1 MRDTKGAA
9 ETVYIGLSE
18 IIKNY
23 SYAKKTLLIDGDT
36 FYTSNI
42 VDKFRVIDNN
52 AVFYTINTNPNPIFS
67 YIVMN
72 EFDIIN
78 DIKEKKKI
86 SDNANTGAYAFCD
99 IMQLY
104 NYSKYVVDNDIR
116 FNNECYTSCIIDEMI
131 KQRELF
137 NGIKVQL
144 PEQSHS
150 NIVVHVRDTDCN
162 SQCSGDALF
171 VSHNLTTSVILGIRT
186 ADCVPLLVASQD
198 SVALVHAGWRGLA
211 NGIISKTLSLFKPHQ
226 ALSVLIGPCGGKE
239 TYQVEHEVLD
249 AIGSTV
255 VATSQS
261 AGKYLL
267 NMPATAQ
274 NQILACHPQ
283 AQVFNSSICTIT
295 DQRFNS
301 YRRDHE
307 NSGRNLSF
315 IELNRKGVD
324 HE

>member
-1 MRDTKGAA
+1 MNIIIPLGGKGERFRKEGYTDPKPLIKVLGKEILFHVIDNLNVCENDKIFIIYNIELDNDNFSDIITTKYPEIKLIKLMNDTKGAA

-131 KQRELF
+131 NQKELF
-137 NGIKVQL
+137 TGIKLEDDDVCVLGTPLQVREF
-144 PEQSHS
+144 EQ
-150 NIVVHVRDTDCN
+150 
-162 SQCSGDALF
+162 
-171 VSHNLTTSVILGIRT
+171 
-186 ADCVPLLVASQD
+186 
-198 SVALVHAGWRGLA
+198 
-211 NGIISKTLSLFKPHQ
+211 
-226 ALSVLIGPCGGKE
+226 KE
-239 TYQVEHEVLD
+239 
-249 AIGSTV
+249 
-255 VATSQS
+255 
-261 AGKYLL
+261 
-267 NMPATAQ
+267 
-274 NQILACHPQ
+274 
-283 AQVFNSSICTIT
+283 
-295 DQRFNS
+295 
-301 YRRDHE
+301 
-307 NSGRNLSF
+307 RN
-315 IELNRKGVD
+315 
-324 HE
+324 